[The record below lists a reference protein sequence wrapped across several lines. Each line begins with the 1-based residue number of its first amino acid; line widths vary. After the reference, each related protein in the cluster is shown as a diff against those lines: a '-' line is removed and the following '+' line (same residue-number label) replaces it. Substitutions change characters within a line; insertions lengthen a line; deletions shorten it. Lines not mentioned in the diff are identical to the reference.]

1 MYYELEDFVLVLDE
15 FSWLNYFGKVDRI
28 NRTNLHLLC
37 SQSMA
42 LKPTLGNDSKFLH
55 KVL

>member
-42 LKPTLGNDSKFLH
+42 LKPTLGKDSKFLH